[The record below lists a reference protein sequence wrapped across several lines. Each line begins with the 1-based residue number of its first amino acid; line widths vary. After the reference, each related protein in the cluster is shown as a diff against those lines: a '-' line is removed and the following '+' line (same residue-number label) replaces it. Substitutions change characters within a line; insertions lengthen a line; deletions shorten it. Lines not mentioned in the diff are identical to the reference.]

1 MNYRHAFHAGNHAD
15 VLKHVVLLALCDALT
30 AKPAPCFALDTH
42 AGRGVYRL
50 DGEAA
55 QKTGEAQDGIAR
67 LIAETPKQPAIRRYL
82 AAVQACREQHGAHSY
97 PGSPWLLAHA
107 LREQDR
113 IALCELHPEEAQVLG
128 SHFEADPRMA
138 VHPRDGYAAIKA
150 LLPPK
155 HGAQKFARGLV
166 LIDPP
171 YEAQLDEFDFALA
184 ALREGLARW
193 PQGMFALW
201 YPIKQRRSLHT
212 FYRKAAGLSAKS
224 SLLLELLVRRDD
236 SPLRMNGSGLLL
248 LNAPWQF
255 DSAMRP
261 AMQAMQQALGESGA
275 SNRTEWLKAPA

>member
-30 AKPAPCFALDTH
+30 AKPSPCFALDTH
-42 AGRGVYRL
+42 GGRGLYKL

-67 LIAETPKQPAIRRYL
+67 LQAEAPRDPAVQRYL
-82 AAVQACREQHGAHSY
+82 AAVRACRAQHGAHAY

-113 IALCELHPEEAQVLG
+113 IAACELHPEEANVLRD
-128 SHFEADPRMA
+128 HFAGDARMA
-138 VHPRDGYAAIKA
+138 VHTRDGYAAIKA

-155 HGAQKFARGLV
+155 QGATKFARGLV
-166 LIDPP
+166 LVDPP
-171 YEAQLDEFDFALA
+171 YEAQLDEFDIALA
-184 ALREGLARW
+184 ALQEGLARW

-201 YPIKQRRSLHT
+201 YPIKQGRALQPFRRAVAKLP
-212 FYRKAAGLSAKS
+212 AKS
-224 SLLLELLVRRDD
+224 ALLLELLVRPDD
-236 SPLRMNGSGLLL
+236 SPLRMNGSGMLI

-255 DSAMRP
+255 DAAMRP
-261 AMQAMQQALGESGA
+261 ALDALRRALGEPGA
-275 SNRTEWLKAPA
+275 SARVEWLRAPA